1 MKGSRLQAAKSL
13 WLEAYNRFL
22 FWRMFLIPITIEDM
36 RKEDIDEILEIERT
50 SFPSPWT
57 REAFLAELKERDSS
71 CFLVA
76 KSEGRVVGYAGFW
89 ITFDEAHI
97 TNLAVH
103 PEYRKK
109 KIGERLIRFLLK
121 LAVSKGAERATL
133 EVRPSNSPA
142 QNLYKKFGFE
152 VGGIQKGYYSD
163 TGEDALIMRNN
174 NLTPSLTEERG

>member
-1 MKGSRLQAAKSL
+1 MEKVLV
-13 WLEAYNRFL
+13 
-22 FWRMFLIPITIEDM
+22 PITIEDM
-36 RKEDIDEILEIERT
+36 KREDIDEILEIERA
-50 SFPSPWT
+50 SFPSPWSG
-57 REAFLAELKERDSS
+57 EAFLTELKERDSS

-89 ITFDEAHI
+89 LIFDEAHI

-121 LAVSKGAERATL
+121 LAVSKGAKRATL
-133 EVRPSNSPA
+133 EVRPSNLAA

-152 VGGIQKGYYSD
+152 VGGIQKGYYND
-163 TGEDALIMRNN
+163 TGEDALIMWNK
-174 NLTPSLTEERG
+174 NLGGL